1 MQDQFGRTIDYLRIS
16 VTDRCNLR
24 CQYCMPAQGVPFVPH
39 AEILQYEEI
48 LRLMPAFRALG
59 FRKVKL
65 TGGEPLL
72 RSGLQTLVAGLY
84 QAGFE
89 QVTLTTNGIL
99 LPQTLPALRAA
110 GLSAV
115 NISVDTLD
123 RAQFAAITRRDLLD
137 QVLDGIDAALQT
149 PDLTVKLNCVPVV
162 QDPENLVRLAL
173 LAKAHPLHV
182 RFIEMMPIGAG

>member
-1 MQDQFGRTIDYLRIS
+1 MAFCCLR
-16 VTDRCNLR
+16 RFR
-24 CQYCMPAQGVPFVPH
+24 
-39 AEILQYEEI
+39 
-48 LRLMPAFRALG
+48 RLC
-59 FRKVKL
+59 
-65 TGGEPLL
+65 
-72 RSGLQTLVAGLY
+72 
-84 QAGFE
+84 
-89 QVTLTTNGIL
+89 
-99 LPQTLPALRAA
+99 AA

-182 RFIEMMPIGAG
+182 RFIEMMPIGAEKTVRATMRRRSCGF

>member
-1 MQDQFGRTIDYLRIS
+1 
-16 VTDRCNLR
+16 
-24 CQYCMPAQGVPFVPH
+24 MPAQGVPFVPH

-99 LPQTLPALRAA
+99 LPRRFRRCARPVSAPSTSALTPWTGRSLPR
-110 GLSAV
+110 S
-115 NISVDTLD
+115 
-123 RAQFAAITRRDLLD
+123 
-137 QVLDGIDAALQT
+137 
-149 PDLTVKLNCVPVV
+149 P
-162 QDPENLVRLAL
+162 
-173 LAKAHPLHV
+173 
-182 RFIEMMPIGAG
+182 GATF